1 MTDVP
6 QLLAGVPLFAEFA
19 PDELAAICDCGE
31 ERAYTKGEVLW
42 DAGEPGDELVIV
54 VEGELAVWGVG
65 GIVARLGPGNAVGE
79 IALLLDEPRSARVS
93 ATRHTRAL
101 VLGRADFDRFVRTD
115 PRAILSM
122 TAMLSRRLELT
133 TRRQVAGR
141 GSLVVAVTARPGQ
154 LGATLVSTALRVFL
168 GRDFDVDV
176 RAVDL
181 GAERDLTP
189 DSFPH
194 WVEKLCVDA
203 PVLILD
209 APARAR
215 VDPRLLLECADF
227 VVDIAGDAAAPLASP
242 EPHTRVLQVA
252 NAYTDPHARPSHS
265 DADHFVVPHDTE
277 LALLDVAGAVRR
289 LVDDRWRPMSR
300 VIGRLARTIEGRV
313 VGVALGAGAAFG
325 LAHIGVLR
333 VLDDAGIPIDV
344 VAGSSIGAVIGTGY
358 AAGATGAEL
367 EAIAYERSSFARL
380 VGTVDVAL
388 TGDGLI
394 AGRRLLSYLRPFLF
408 GARDFDDC
416 VLPMRTVASDLTH
429 GEAVAIGEGSVELA
443 VRASIAMPPVLTP
456 VLVDG
461 RTLVDGGIANPV
473 PCNVVRDL
481 GADVVIAVE
490 VIPRLDAD
498 ATTVLTRLSRGL
510 NRINPL
516 AYLSGR
522 VDSQN
527 VIDTIMNAF
536 HLVEFELSTYQARN
550 ADIVVRPELPSHT
563 WIEFYRA
570 PELVAGGVAAGR
582 DSLPQVR
589 SVLAERV
596 AAARPVA

>member
-19 PDELAAICDCGE
+19 PDELAAICDSGE
-31 ERAYTKGEVLW
+31 ERSYTKGEVLW
-42 DAGEPGDELVIV
+42 DAGEPGDELVII

-101 VLGRADFDRFVRTD
+101 VLGRTDFDRFVRTD
-115 PRAILSM
+115 ARAILAM

-154 LGATLVSTALRVFL
+154 LGATLVSTALRVLL

-176 RAVDL
+176 KVVDL
-181 GAERDLTP
+181 GTEGDLTP
-189 DSFPH
+189 DSFPQ
-194 WVEKLCVDA
+194 WVETLCVDA

-209 APARAR
+209 APARAG
-215 VDPRLLLECADF
+215 VDPGLLLECAEV
-227 VVDIAGDAAAPLASP
+227 VVDIAGDAAAPLDSP
-242 EPHTRVLQVA
+242 DPSTRVLRVA
-252 NAYTDPHARPSHS
+252 NAYTEPRARPSHS

-277 LALLDVAGAVRR
+277 LALLDVADAVQR
-289 LVDDRWRPMSR
+289 LVDNRWRPMSR
-300 VIGRLARTIEGRV
+300 VIGRLARTIERRV

-325 LAHIGVLR
+325 LAHIGVLS

-367 EAIAYERSSFARL
+367 EAIAYEQSSFARL
-380 VGTVDVAL
+380 LGSMDVAL
-388 TGDGLI
+388 TGDGLM

-408 GARDFDDC
+408 GARDFDDF
-416 VLPMRTVASDLTH
+416 VLPMRAIASDLAH

-443 VRASIAMPPVLTP
+443 VLASGAVPPVLSP

-461 RTLVDGGIANPV
+461 RTLVDGGIANPM

-490 VIPRLDAD
+490 VVPRLDAD
-498 ATTVLTRLSRGL
+498 ATTVLTRLTRGL
-510 NRINPL
+510 NRVNPL

-522 VDSQN
+522 VHSQN
-527 VIDTIMNAF
+527 VIDTVMNAF
-536 HLVEFELSTYQARN
+536 HLIEFELGTYQARS
-550 ADIVVRPELPSHT
+550 ADVVVRPELSSHT

-589 SVLAERV
+589 SVLDERI
-596 AAARPVA
+596 AAARPVG

>member
-93 ATRHTRAL
+93 ATRRTRAL

-122 TAMLSRRLELT
+122 TAVLSRRLELT
-133 TRRQVAGR
+133 TRRHVAGR

-154 LGATLVSTALRVFL
+154 LGATLVSTALRVLL

-176 RAVDL
+176 QAVDL
-181 GAERDLTP
+181 GADRDLTP
-189 DSFPH
+189 DSFPQ

-215 VDPRLLLECADF
+215 VDPRLLLECADV

-242 EPHTRVLQVA
+242 EPHTRVLRVA
-252 NAYTDPHARPSHS
+252 NAYTDPRARPSHS

-380 VGTVDVAL
+380 AGSVDVAL

-416 VLPMRTVASDLTH
+416 VLPCLLYTSD
-429 GEAVAIGEGSVELA
+429 A
-443 VRASIAMPPVLTP
+443 
-456 VLVDG
+456 
-461 RTLVDGGIANPV
+461 
-473 PCNVVRDL
+473 
-481 GADVVIAVE
+481 ADE
-490 VIPRLDAD
+490 
-498 ATTVLTRLSRGL
+498 
-510 NRINPL
+510 
-516 AYLSGR
+516 
-522 VDSQN
+522 
-527 VIDTIMNAF
+527 
-536 HLVEFELSTYQARN
+536 
-550 ADIVVRPELPSHT
+550 
-563 WIEFYRA
+563 
-570 PELVAGGVAAGR
+570 
-582 DSLPQVR
+582 
-589 SVLAERV
+589 
-596 AAARPVA
+596 

>member
-1 MTDVP
+1 VTDVP

-42 DAGEPGDELVIV
+42 DASEPGDELVIV

-93 ATRHTRAL
+93 ATRRTRAL

-133 TRRQVAGR
+133 TRRHVAGR

-154 LGATLVSTALRVFL
+154 LGATLVSTALRVLL

-176 RAVDL
+176 QAVDL

-189 DSFPH
+189 DSFPQ

-215 VDPRLLLECADF
+215 VDPRLLLECADV

-242 EPHTRVLQVA
+242 EPHTRVLRVA
-252 NAYTDPHARPSHS
+252 NAYTAPRARPSHS

>member
-1 MTDVP
+1 
-6 QLLAGVPLFAEFA
+6 
-19 PDELAAICDCGE
+19 
-31 ERAYTKGEVLW
+31 
-42 DAGEPGDELVIV
+42 
-54 VEGELAVWGVG
+54 
-65 GIVARLGPGNAVGE
+65 
-79 IALLLDEPRSARVS
+79 
-93 ATRHTRAL
+93 
-101 VLGRADFDRFVRTD
+101 
-115 PRAILSM
+115 
-122 TAMLSRRLELT
+122 
-133 TRRQVAGR
+133 
-141 GSLVVAVTARPGQ
+141 
-154 LGATLVSTALRVFL
+154 
-168 GRDFDVDV
+168 
-176 RAVDL
+176 
-181 GAERDLTP
+181 
-189 DSFPH
+189 
-194 WVEKLCVDA
+194 
-203 PVLILD
+203 
-209 APARAR
+209 
-215 VDPRLLLECADF
+215 
-227 VVDIAGDAAAPLASP
+227 
-242 EPHTRVLQVA
+242 
-252 NAYTDPHARPSHS
+252 
-265 DADHFVVPHDTE
+265 
-277 LALLDVAGAVRR
+277 
-289 LVDDRWRPMSR
+289 
-300 VIGRLARTIEGRV
+300 
-313 VGVALGAGAAFG
+313 
-325 LAHIGVLR
+325 
-333 VLDDAGIPIDV
+333 
-344 VAGSSIGAVIGTGY
+344 
-358 AAGATGAEL
+358 
-367 EAIAYERSSFARL
+367 
-380 VGTVDVAL
+380 
-388 TGDGLI
+388 
-394 AGRRLLSYLRPFLF
+394 LSYLRPFLF

-570 PELVAGGVAAGR
+570 PELVAGGAAAGR

>member
-19 PDELAAICDCGE
+19 PDELAAICDSGE
-31 ERAYTKGEVLW
+31 ERSYTKGEVLW
-42 DAGEPGDELVIV
+42 DAGEPGDELVII

-101 VLGRADFDRFVRTD
+101 VLGRTDFDRFVRTD
-115 PRAILSM
+115 ARAILAM

-154 LGATLVSTALRVFL
+154 LGATLVSTALRVLL

-176 RAVDL
+176 KVVDL
-181 GAERDLTP
+181 GTEGDLTP
-189 DSFPH
+189 DSFPQ
-194 WVEKLCVDA
+194 WVETLCVDA

-209 APARAR
+209 APARAG
-215 VDPRLLLECADF
+215 VDPGLLLECAEV
-227 VVDIAGDAAAPLASP
+227 VVDIAGDAAAPLDSP
-242 EPHTRVLQVA
+242 DPSTRVLRVA
-252 NAYTDPHARPSHS
+252 NAYTEPRARPSHS

-277 LALLDVAGAVRR
+277 LALLDVADAVQR
-289 LVDDRWRPMSR
+289 LVDNRWRPMSR
-300 VIGRLARTIEGRV
+300 VIGRLARTIERRV

-325 LAHIGVLR
+325 LAHIGVLS

-358 AAGATGAEL
+358 AA
-367 EAIAYERSSFARL
+367 
-380 VGTVDVAL
+380 
-388 TGDGLI
+388 
-394 AGRRLLSYLRPFLF
+394 
-408 GARDFDDC
+408 
-416 VLPMRTVASDLTH
+416 
-429 GEAVAIGEGSVELA
+429 VAIGEGSVELA
-443 VRASIAMPPVLTP
+443 VLASGAVPPVLSP

-461 RTLVDGGIANPV
+461 RTLVDGGIANPM

-490 VIPRLDAD
+490 VVPRLDAD
-498 ATTVLTRLSRGL
+498 ATTVLTRLTRGL
-510 NRINPL
+510 NRVNPL

-522 VDSQN
+522 VHSQN
-527 VIDTIMNAF
+527 VIDTVMNAF
-536 HLVEFELSTYQARN
+536 HLIEFELGTYQARS
-550 ADIVVRPELPSHT
+550 ADVVVRPELSSHT

-589 SVLAERV
+589 SVLDERI
-596 AAARPVA
+596 AAARPVG